1 MGANYSTTWPEAHN
15 MPITPPI
22 KRSQVIAFHS
32 STKWKLHFGSLKNTN
47 KLVVIDFT
55 ATWCSPCKY
64 MEPVLNDFAAKYADV
79 EFVKID
85 VDELAD
91 VAQEYEVQ
99 AMPSFVLIRKGKVV
113 DKVVGADKDGLQKK
127 IEKHRAHNMPT
138 TPQIKGSQVMAFHSS
153 TKWKLHFDA
162 LKDTNKLVVID
173 FTATWCGPC
182 KYMEPVINDFA
193 AKYTDVEFVK
203 IDVDELADVAQ
214 EYEVQAMP
222 TFVLIKKGKVV
233 DKIVGAD
240 KDGLQKKI
248 QKHRAI
254 FI

>member
-1 MGANYSTTWPEAHN
+1 MGANYSAALHEAHN
-15 MPITPPI
+15 MPITPQF

-32 STKWKLHFGSLKNTN
+32 STKWKLHFDS
-47 KLVVIDFT
+47 
-55 ATWCSPCKY
+55 
-64 MEPVLNDFAAKYADV
+64 
-79 EFVKID
+79 
-85 VDELAD
+85 
-91 VAQEYEVQ
+91 
-99 AMPSFVLIRKGKVV
+99 
-113 DKVVGADKDGLQKK
+113 
-127 IEKHRAHNMPT
+127 
-138 TPQIKGSQVMAFHSS
+138 
-153 TKWKLHFDA
+153 
-162 LKDTNKLVVID
+162 LKDTNRLVVID

-182 KYMEPVINDFA
+182 KYMDPVLNDLA

-240 KDGLQKKI
+240 KDGLKMKI
-248 QKHRAI
+248 EKHRAV

>member
-1 MGANYSTTWPEAHN
+1 MGANYSSTLHEA
-15 MPITPPI
+15 
-22 KRSQVIAFHS
+22 Q
-32 STKWKLHFGSLKNTN
+32 
-47 KLVVIDFT
+47 
-55 ATWCSPCKY
+55 
-64 MEPVLNDFAAKYADV
+64 
-79 EFVKID
+79 
-85 VDELAD
+85 
-91 VAQEYEVQ
+91 
-99 AMPSFVLIRKGKVV
+99 
-113 DKVVGADKDGLQKK
+113 
-127 IEKHRAHNMPT
+127 NMPT
-138 TPQIKGSQVMAFHSS
+138 TPQIKRSQVTAFHSS